1 METVLMDIAK
11 KILLVEDDTSLAQ
24 WVSEYLVE
32 QGFDVALC
40 QRGDEAV
47 QAVKKHNPDLVLLDL
62 MLPGK
67 DGMSV
72 CRDLRVFYHQP
83 IIMMTA
89 KGDEID
95 EVLGLEVGASDYV
108 IKPVRPRVLLARINA
123 VLREKSGSSDNS
135 SDEINIGS
143 LQIDTLSRDVFMDKQ
158 KLALSNAEYSLL
170 YFLASN
176 ADQILDRDS
185 VFLATKGREYDGLD
199 RSVDVLISA
208 LRKKIG
214 DDPQSPSKIKT
225 IWGKGYLF
233 VSQAW

>member
-1 METVLMDIAK
+1 MDIAK

-123 VLREKSGSSDNS
+123 VLREKQGSSDSN